1 MRQKAI
7 EWLNK
12 KIADDTTKAELDII
26 EFIKKCV
33 KEFTP
38 KKVDREKEDYINEL
52 FNKFYGVYPR
62 KGSKEQARK
71 TFRKKLVKLKTNEEI
86 LEKARKMA
94 KLLSFQGR
102 KWKEDNTSKQYIP
115 LCSTFLNSNVPDK
128 E

>member
-7 EWLNK
+7 DWLNK

-33 KEFTP
+33 KEFAP

-94 KLLSFQGR
+94 KLLSLQGR

-115 LCSTFLNSNVPDK
+115 LCSTFLNANVPDK